1 MIIQPTRNVSM
12 KMVRET
18 SDKKMEEEV
27 EEEEPVI
34 EEAKNS
40 TDSIEVKTQ
49 VASEPVFERLV
60 EFSKS
65 KELITKKGQ
74 VIRKFVLDNTN
85 YMNHSIQR
93 L

>member
-40 TDSIEVKTQ
+40 TESGKDSI
-49 VASEPVFERLV
+49 
-60 EFSKS
+60 
-65 KELITKKGQ
+65 
-74 VIRKFVLDNTN
+74 
-85 YMNHSIQR
+85 
-93 L
+93 